1 MKKQIIATLLI
12 ASIAISG
19 IFAAYSSPDVILTTT
34 KEAVD
39 YNFKLVDY
47 TADSSYASGDLTKTV
62 TLSTT
67 ANTTAAFA
75 LATTANG
82 NLASDIEFEVSVATG
97 EFLDE
102 DVTGTAGQSGWFPVL
117 VNDAL
122 SATTKNA
129 TLFTQN
135 EVVTYAPVSVG
146 DYDSSNTAKFTT
158 PFVRGKHVANTEV
171 ARFKLSYKAD
181 DNLIAGNY
189 KSTTT
194 ITIATN

>member
-34 KEAVD
+34 KDAVD

-47 TADSSYASGDLTKTV
+47 TAASTYTSGDLTKNV
-62 TLSTT
+62 ELSST
-67 ANTTAAFA
+67 ASTTAAFA
-75 LATTANG
+75 LATTADG
-82 NLASDIEFEVSVATG
+82 NLASDIEFEVSVETG

-102 DVTGTAGQSGWFPVL
+102 AVTGTDGQSGWFPVL
-117 VNDAL
+117 VNDSS
-122 SATTKNA
+122 SATAKND
-129 TLFTQN
+129 TLFTQD
-135 EVVTYAPVSVG
+135 EVVTYESVSDG
-146 DYDSSNTAKFTT
+146 DYKSSSKAKFTT

-171 ARFKLSYKAD
+171 ARFQLSYKAD
-181 DNLIAGNY
+181 DNLIAGDY